1 MGASTLMPASY
12 IAHSDINDSVFV
24 INLPYIKFGLGAAR
38 EVGYE
43 AKRLGITSVLLVV
56 GRRLAESKL
65 AESVR
70 SSLESQGIK
79 VEVFTDV
86 HIEPDDEA
94 IVQGYKKVKD
104 LKLDGFVALGGGSTI
119 DTAKLLNLLYTYPAD
134 LMDYVNKPIG
144 KGMSPPGPLKPLIA
158 VPTTAGTGA
167 ENTNVAVLDIKKLHV
182 KTGVSNQ
189 YLRPSVAIVDP
200 LTTVTMPQTVT
211 ASTGLDVLN
220 HAIES
225 ITAHPYT
232 SRPAVASPAD
242 RPVYSGSTPV
252 GDLFAPVVSW
262 VVKYLRRAY
271 ADPYDIEARYYMSLG
286 ASLAGLG
293 FGHAGVHVP
302 HAMAYPIAGLVSS
315 WHPPDYDFGY
325 PIVPHGISTA
335 IPAPYAF
342 RFLAPYNEC
351 KFRLV
356 ARMMG
361 LDDSGSPREVGERI
375 FDFYMKLLED
385 LHLPT
390 GLRKIGF
397 TSADLD
403 RLVEGAWAQQRL
415 LMLSPKI
422 ISKDDIGTLFKE
434 ML

>member
-1 MGASTLMPASY
+1 MAYLAYSEVT
-12 IAHSDINDSVFV
+12 DSVFV
-24 INLPYIKFGLGAAR
+24 LNLPYIKFGMGASK

-43 AKRLGITSVLLVV
+43 ARRLGITSALLVV
-56 GRRLAESKL
+56 GKRLAETKL
-65 AESVR
+65 AEQVR
-70 SSLESQGIK
+70 SSLESQGIR

-86 HIEPDDEA
+86 HIEPEDEA
-94 IVQGYKKVKD
+94 IVEGYRKIKD
-104 LKLDGFVALGGGSTI
+104 LRVDGFVALGGGSTI

-134 LMDYVNKPIG
+134 LMEYVNRPIG
-144 KGMSPPGPLKPLIA
+144 KGASPPGPLKPMIA
-158 VPTTAGTGA
+158 IPTTAGTGA
-167 ENTNVAVLDIKKLHV
+167 ENTNVAVLDIKRLHV

-200 LTTVTMPQTVT
+200 LTTVTMPPMVT

-232 SRPAVASPAD
+232 ARPAVPNPAE
-242 RPVYSGSTPV
+242 RPVYAGSTPI
-252 GDLFAPVVSW
+252 GDLFAPVIGW
-262 VVKYLRRAY
+262 VAKYIRRAY
-271 ADPYDIEARYYMSLG
+271 ADPYDLEARYYLHLG
-286 ASLAGLG
+286 AGLAGLG

-302 HAMAYPIAGLVSS
+302 HAMAYPIAGLVRE

-335 IPAPYAF
+335 IPAAYAF
-342 RFLAPYNEC
+342 RYLAPYNDE

-356 ARMMG
+356 ARQLG
-361 LDDSGSPREVGERI
+361 LDDSGAPRQVGERI

-385 LHLPT
+385 LHVPT
-390 GLRKIGF
+390 NLREIGF
-397 TSADLD
+397 TRGDLD
-403 RLVEGAWAQQRL
+403 ALVEGAWAQQRL
-415 LMLSPKI
+415 LVLSPKT
-422 ISKDDIGTLFKE
+422 ISKEDLRALFAE

>member
-1 MGASTLMPASY
+1 MAYLAF
-12 IAHSDINDSVFV
+12 SDVTDSVFV
-24 INLPYIKFGLGAAR
+24 INIPYIKFGLGASR

-43 AKRLGITSVLLVV
+43 ARRLGITRALLVV
-56 GRRLAESKL
+56 GRRLAGTRT
-65 AESVR
+65 AEQVR
-70 SSLESQGIK
+70 ASLESQG
-79 VEVFTDV
+79 VEVTEFNDV
-86 HIEPDDEA
+86 HIEPDDES
-94 IVQGYKKVKD
+94 IVEGYKKIKD
-104 LKLDGFVALGGGSTI
+104 LKIDGFVALGGGSTI

-134 LMDYVNKPIG
+134 LMEYVNRPIG
-144 KGMSPPGPLKPLIA
+144 KGASPPGPLKPLIA
-158 VPTTAGTGA
+158 IPTTAGTGA
-167 ENTNVAVLDIKKLHV
+167 ENTNVAVLDIKSLHV

-200 LTTVTMPQTVT
+200 LTTVTMPPMVT

-232 SRPAVASPAD
+232 ARPAVSNPAE
-242 RPVYSGSTPV
+242 RPVYAGSTPV
-252 GDLFAPVVSW
+252 GDLFAPVISW
-262 VVKYLRRAY
+262 VAKYLRRAY

-302 HAMAYPIAGLVSS
+302 HAMAYPIAGLVRE

-335 IPAPYAF
+335 IPAAYAF
-342 RFLAPYNEC
+342 RYLAAYADE

-356 ARMMG
+356 ARMLG
-361 LDDSGSPREVGERI
+361 LDDSGTGRQVGERI
-375 FDFYMKLLED
+375 FDYYMKLLED
-385 LHLPT
+385 LGVPT
-390 GLRKIGF
+390 SLREIGF
-397 TSADLD
+397 TKSDVD
-403 RLVEGAWAQQRL
+403 QLVEGAWAQQRL
-415 LMLSPKI
+415 LVLSPKS
-422 ISKDDIGTLFKE
+422 ISREELRRLFLE